1 MLHIK
6 LMLALILSLAC
17 TTNVSAAGL
26 HKTTDTTQK
35 IKAQTQP
42 APPVADLPAPAVTQT
57 QKITSQ
63 TQPILVDQIVAVVN
77 NDAITRYELEDRLG
91 TIERQL
97 KKQGTALPD
106 TAMLKKQILE
116 RMITE
121 ILLAQFARKPAYAL
135 MISSL
140 TKPCSA

>member
-26 HKTTDTTQK
+26 YKPIDTTKK

-42 APPVADLPAPAVTQT
+42 APPVADLSASDVSK
-57 QKITSQ
+57 KITSQ

-97 KKQGTALPD
+97 KKTGHSVT
-106 TAMLKKQILE
+106 
-116 RMITE
+116 
-121 ILLAQFARKPAYAL
+121 
-135 MISSL
+135 
-140 TKPCSA
+140 